1 MASSRKSKSNSIKSK
16 AEDILRQ
23 QVRRG
28 GRLTVAL
35 SGGIDSVVLLHL
47 LVPLSASMG
56 FALSAI
62 HVDHGISVNAGK
74 WSAFCRD
81 LCHGLGIFLE
91 TARLNIE
98 CEPGAS
104 LEAAARAG
112 RYRVFAT
119 LQADYVVLGQHQDD
133 QAETLL
139 LQLLRGAG
147 VKGLAAMPVI
157 RDLPLDEALWDE
169 SLAVEVNQEL
179 PGGAFL
185 RDRPRILRPLLQV
198 SRREIEDYARENSL
212 RWIVDESNED
222 VSFDR
227 NFLRHEVFPLL
238 EKRFPAYRATFSR
251 ASRHMAEAADLLDEL
266 AETDGA
272 GLAAEKVHIEDLRKL
287 SLPRARN
294 LLRYTLARRGAVLP
308 STVKLDDI
316 LRQLLSSRCD
326 SNPHVVFGDV
336 EIRCFRGNI
345 HLRKAGQVWDASG
358 EAALPAVPV
367 AAAAVVAPITW
378 SGESELSLP
387 HLGGILSFKRESR
400 IGNEV
405 VIQLAKL
412 SEQPVTVRMRGGG
425 ERLRPD
431 CNRPRRSLK
440 NLLREASLP
449 PWERVALPLIFSG
462 DHLVCV
468 PGIGIDCA
476 YQAASGE
483 PGLVVEWRRTDP
495 WG

>member
-1 MASSRKSKSNSIKSK
+1 M
-16 AEDILRQ
+16 
-23 QVRRG
+23 
-28 GRLTVAL
+28 VAL

-56 FALSAI
+56 FGLSAV
-62 HVDHGISVNAGK
+62 HVDHGISANAGK
-74 WSAFCRD
+74 WSAFCHD
-81 LCHGLGIFLE
+81 LCHGVGIFLE
-91 TARLNIE
+91 TARLKIGR
-98 CEPGAS
+98 EPGTS

-119 LQADYVVLGQHQDD
+119 LQADYVALGQHQDD

-147 VKGLAAMPVI
+147 VKGLAAMPVV
-157 RDLPLDEALWDE
+157 RDLPLDEAPRDQLFAAQIE
-169 SLAVEVNQEL
+169 REL
-179 PGGAFL
+179 PGAVPL
-185 RDRPRILRPLLQV
+185 HDRPRMLRPLLHA
-198 SRREIEDYARENSL
+198 SRSEIENYARENGL

-238 EKRFPAYRATFSR
+238 EKRFPAYRTTFSR
-251 ASRHMAEAADLLDEL
+251 ASRHMAEAAELLNEL
-266 AETDGA
+266 AEADSAA
-272 GLAAEKVHIEDLRKL
+272 GLIPGKLHIEDLRKL

-294 LLRYTLARRGAVLP
+294 LLRYTLAQRRAVLP

-316 LRQLLSSRCD
+316 LRQLLSARCD
-326 SNPHVVFGDV
+326 TNPHVIFGDAEV
-336 EIRCFRGNI
+336 RCFRGII
-345 HLRKAGQVWDASG
+345 HVCKAGKLWNTPGD
-358 EAALPAVPV
+358 AVPRV
-367 AAAAVVAPITW
+367 ISAAAVAW

-387 HLGGILSFKRESR
+387 HLGGILSFRRENSM
-400 IGNEV
+400 GNGAG
-405 VIQLAKL
+405 IQLVKL
-412 SEQPVTVRMRGGG
+412 SEQPVTVRMRRGG

-431 CNRPRRSLK
+431 RNRPRRSLK

-449 PWERVALPLIFSG
+449 PWERDALPLIFSG

-476 YQAASGE
+476 YQAASRE